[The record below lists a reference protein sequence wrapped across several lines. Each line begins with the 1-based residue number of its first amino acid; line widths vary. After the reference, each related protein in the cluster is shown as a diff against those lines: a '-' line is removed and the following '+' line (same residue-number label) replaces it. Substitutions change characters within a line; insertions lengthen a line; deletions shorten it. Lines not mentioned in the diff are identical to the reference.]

1 MPIKLDWIDH
11 NISADSRNVYRS
23 TSKIDVGNLG
33 APLATLPGNALTY
46 TDNTVQR
53 GVTYYYVVTSV
64 QGTDEAPSA
73 QYVMAYI
80 PYTGPGPQTLVRG
93 TWELGYFGRVPVE
106 DILTHAEIVA
116 ACGMTV
122 AEATPNTATG
132 NYWHKVV
139 YKGKILFFPN
149 LMIASTVSF
158 QTLYQKGLVYGL
170 EPSANWPAPI
180 KTLLGTIAQGK
191 IITSGQHRFAVRLPT
206 SRETLGT
213 TGTTAALLRGGEI
226 DKVFAPLY
234 LNRDALAD
242 AGIAAMD
249 DSLSTIG
256 VATHRLTADYH
267 STSAQVNVVT
277 RTAKDGSSGNI
288 DTVQTSALAYNN
300 GSGAVQWT
308 PVLELQT

>member
-11 NISADSRNVYRS
+11 NVSADSRKVYRS

-33 APLATLPGNALTY
+33 TPLAVLAGNALTY

-53 GVTYYYVVTSV
+53 GVVYYYVVTSV
-64 QGTDEAPSA
+64 QGDDEAPSA

-80 PYTGPGPQTLVRG
+80 PYTGPGPQALARG
-93 TWELGYFGRVPVE
+93 TWETGYFGRVPLE
-106 DILTHAEIVA
+106 DIMTATEMVA
-116 ACGMTV
+116 ACDLVSSGVIASVV
-122 AEATPNTATG
+122 AG

-149 LMIASTVSF
+149 LFIANTISF
-158 QTLYQKGLVYGL
+158 LSLYQKGLVYGL
-170 EPSANWPAPI
+170 EPSANWPAPV

-191 IITSGQHRFAVRLPT
+191 IITSGNHRFVVRLPM
-206 SRETLGT
+206 SRENLGV

-226 DKVFAPLY
+226 DKVFASLY

-242 AGIAAMD
+242 PLLPVMD
-249 DSLSTIG
+249 DSFSTIG
-256 VATHRLTADYH
+256 VSTHRLTADYH
-267 STSAQVNVVT
+267 SGTSPVNIIT
-277 RTAKDGSSGNI
+277 RTCKDGSSGNI
-288 DTVQTSALAYNN
+288 DTVQATALAHNN
-300 GSGAVQWT
+300 ASGAVQWT